1 MPDVLQINGES
12 HTIGFSEENKRQE
25 IYELID
31 EYMGDEFARYID
43 EYISDLEEKSNE
55 TYWKEHTDEQVY
67 EEELNEI
74 HGFLNELWDYLDE
87 IKSYGSKYKKM
98 PEWGH
103 IAIEAMDKMKE
114 YM

>member
-1 MPDVLQINGES
+1 MPDVLQINGEL
-12 HTIGFSEENKRQE
+12 HTIGFREKNKRQE

-31 EYMGDEFARYID
+31 EYMGDEFARYVD
-43 EYISDLEEKSNE
+43 EYISDLEEKSNKA
-55 TYWKEHTDEQVY
+55 YWQNHSDEQAY

-98 PEWGH
+98 PEWGY

>member
-1 MPDVLQINGES
+1 MPEIVTINEKNYTVGV
-12 HTIGFSEENKRQE
+12 GRGKRQE
-25 IYELID
+25 IVGIID
-31 EYMGDEFARYID
+31 EYMGDEFAKYAD
-43 EYISDLEEKSNE
+43 EYIGDLEEKSDKA
-55 TYWKEHTDEQVY
+55 YWENHSDEQVY

-98 PEWGH
+98 PEWGY
-103 IAIEAMDKMKE
+103 IAIEAMNKMKE